1 MADDL
6 TQKLKEKYV
15 SAISV
20 LNREDFKVQNV
31 HAEGKKLV
39 IRAEAPSQQ
48 ASNKFWDAVK
58 KIDTNFA
65 EDLSAQITVRPQQAQ
80 QQPAGGRVASPPPS
94 PKVTPVSGSA
104 QTAGPAAGEKTYT
117 VQKGDTL
124 SAISKQFYGNA
135 NLYMKIFEANR
146 DQLKD
151 PDKIQIGQVLKIPA
165 HERKEA

>member
-1 MADDL
+1 MAEDL

-15 SAISV
+15 SVISV
-20 LNREDFKVQNV
+20 MNREDFRVQNV
-31 HAEGKKLV
+31 HAEGQKLV

-48 ASNKFWDAVK
+48 ASNHFWDAVK
-58 KIDTNFA
+58 KVDSNFA
-65 EDLSAQITVRPQQAQ
+65 QDLNAQITVRPQPQ
-80 QQPAGGRVASPPPS
+80 QQQAGAKVTSPPPS
-94 PKVTPVSGSA
+94 PGVTPVSGSS
-104 QTAGPAAGEKTYT
+104 QTGQGAAEKTYT

-124 SAISKQFYGNA
+124 SEIAKQFYGNG

-165 HERKEA
+165 HETKEA

>member
-1 MADDL
+1 MAEDQ

-15 SAISV
+15 SVISV
-20 LNREDFKVQNV
+20 MNREDFRIQNV
-31 HAEGKKLV
+31 HAEGQKLV

-48 ASNKFWDAVK
+48 ASNHFWDAVK
-58 KIDTNFA
+58 KVDSNFA
-65 EDLSAQITVRPQQAQ
+65 QDLNAQITVRPQQQAS
-80 QQPAGGRVASPPPS
+80 AKVTSPPPS
-94 PKVTPVSGSA
+94 PKVTPVSGSG
-104 QTAGPAAGEKTYT
+104 QAAPGVAEKTYT

-124 SAISKQFYGNA
+124 SEISKQFYGNA

-165 HERKEA
+165 HEKKEA